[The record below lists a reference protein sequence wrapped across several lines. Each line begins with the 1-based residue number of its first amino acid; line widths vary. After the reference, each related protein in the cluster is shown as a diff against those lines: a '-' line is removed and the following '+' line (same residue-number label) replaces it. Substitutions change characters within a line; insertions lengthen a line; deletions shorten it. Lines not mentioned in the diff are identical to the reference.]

1 VSARGGA
8 GDDAG
13 HTTRAGTRLGGAA
26 ARSGMSSTLRV
37 IPLGGL
43 GEIGL
48 NCLVLEHEGEAIAI
62 DCGVMFPDAT
72 MLGVDL
78 VIPEF
83 DYLRKLG
90 KRFRGFV
97 ITHGHEDHIG
107 ALPYALRELAVP
119 VWATPMAAGLIRSR
133 LREHGLEG
141 SVDLRVFRPRERW
154 DAGPFGIDPIHVT
167 HSIVDAVG
175 LAITTPLGVVIHT
188 GDFKI
193 DYTPIDGR
201 APDIQA
207 FAEYGARGVLLMLS
221 DSTNV
226 EHTGSTSSE
235 RSVRSGLEGVFQTAR
250 RRIFFS
256 TFSSHIHRLQQVIDL
271 SEAAD
276 RKVVVVGR
284 SLVNSVRI
292 ATDLGYLRA
301 PLSIY
306 ADASELATLP
316 AERVTVLTSGSQGE
330 PMSAL
335 TRISMGDHSG
345 VRMEPGDAVIFSARV
360 IPGNERPITNV
371 INHMYR
377 RGAQVFTARN
387 ADVHVSG
394 HASQQELALML
405 NLVRP
410 RYFVPVHGEYRHL
423 SEHLRLARGLGF
435 GEDVTILL
443 EDGQVLEID
452 DGGARRGAP
461 ILAGRVLVDGK
472 GIGDISDIV
481 LRDRRHLSEDGLLL
495 VVLALD
501 QHTGELIAGPD
512 FTSRGVVAEGDQA
525 RLFEEARQVV
535 LAALDRLAPE
545 SRTDSLEVKEELRKA
560 LRRFL
565 SKTLDRRPVVLP
577 LVMEM

>member
-1 VSARGGA
+1 M
-8 GDDAG
+8 
-13 HTTRAGTRLGGAA
+13 
-26 ARSGMSSTLRV
+26 SGTLRV

-62 DCGVMFPDAT
+62 DCGVMFPDSS

-83 DYLRKLG
+83 DYLRQLG
-90 KRFRGFV
+90 SRFRGFV

-107 ALPYALRELAVP
+107 ALPYALRDLEVP
-119 VWATPMAAGLIRSR
+119 VWATPMAAGLILSR
-133 LREHGLEG
+133 LREHGLDG
-141 SVDLRVFRPRERW
+141 SVDLRTYRPRERW
-154 DAGPFGIDPIHVT
+154 DVGPFAIDPIHVT

-175 LAITTPLGVVIHT
+175 LAITTPLGVVVHT

-201 APDIQA
+201 GPDIQA
-207 FAEYGARGVLLMLS
+207 FAEYGARGVLLLLS

-226 EHTGSTSSE
+226 EHAGSTGSE
-235 RSVRSGLEGVFQTAR
+235 RGVRGGLESVFQVAR
-250 RRIFFS
+250 GRIFFS

-271 SEAAD
+271 SEAAE

-284 SLVNSVRI
+284 SLVNTVRI

-301 PLSIY
+301 PLAIY
-306 ADASELATLP
+306 ADASDLATLP

-345 VRMEPGDAVIFSARV
+345 VRMEPGDSVVLSSRI
-360 IPGNERPITNV
+360 IPGNERPITNM

-377 RGAQVFTARN
+377 RGAQVFTSRN

-394 HASQQELALML
+394 HASQDELALML
-405 NLVRP
+405 TLVRP

-423 SEHLRLARGLGF
+423 SEHVRLARGLGF
-435 GEDVTILL
+435 ADDVTTLL

-452 DGGARRGAP
+452 EGGARRGAP
-461 ILAGRVLVDGK
+461 IVAGRVLVDGK

-481 LRDRRHLSEDGLLL
+481 LRDRRHLSQDGLLL

-501 QHTGELIAGPD
+501 QHSGELIAGPD
-512 FTSRGVVAEGDQA
+512 FTARGVVAEGDQA
-525 RLFEEARQVV
+525 RLFDEARQVV
-535 LAALDRLAPE
+535 LAALEGLAPE

-560 LRRFL
+560 LRRYI